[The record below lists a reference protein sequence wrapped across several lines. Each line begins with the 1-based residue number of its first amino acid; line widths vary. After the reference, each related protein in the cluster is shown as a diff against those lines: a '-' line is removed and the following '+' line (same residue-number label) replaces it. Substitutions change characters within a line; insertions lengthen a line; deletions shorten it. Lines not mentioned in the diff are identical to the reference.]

1 MELWTVVSAV
11 WISTWLMSVYRT
23 HPIISYM
30 AKLTPG
36 GELIVRYKYTHM
48 VIYVVMLLVIT
59 PLCWQLA
66 FSEDARRRWCRAY
79 IRELC
84 RSKT

>member
-1 MELWTVVSAV
+1 
-11 WISTWLMSVYRT
+11 
-23 HPIISYM
+23 
-30 AKLTPG
+30 
-36 GELIVRYKYTHM
+36 
-48 VIYVVMLLVIT
+48 MLLVIT